1 MKKKALIIV
10 AVIFIIAVIVAV
22 ILIFSGESK
31 ENNEKPKKDSFETE
45 SVGETGDEEND
56 EEEETTEN
64 VEAETEDYSDIVTD
78 VEAVFKAALDYV
90 VYDDEL
96 SAEQRFR
103 NAILENTEITV
114 NSANEEMA
122 NVSVKYPNAADVLTK
137 ASLKLPENATEK
149 DVEDMYVSISR
160 AIEEKGVEIIEE
172 TIDVELFEKDGIWNV
187 KWTDE
192 LYDAVTGG
200 LYSVE

>member
-1 MKKKALIIV
+1 MKKKALIIM
-10 AVIFIIAVIVAV
+10 AVILIIAVIVAV
-22 ILIFSGESK
+22 ILIFNGENK
-31 ENNEKPKKDSFETE
+31 ENNEKPKKDNLETE
-45 SVGETGDEEND
+45 SIVETKDEEINS
-56 EEEETTEN
+56 EEETTEN
-64 VEAETEDYSDIVTD
+64 VEAETEDYSDIVLD
-78 VEAVFKAALDYV
+78 VEAVFKAALDYI

-96 SAEQRFR
+96 STEQRVR
-103 NAILENTEITV
+103 NAILENTEIIV
-114 NSANEEMA
+114 NSANEERA

-149 DVEDMYVSISR
+149 DIEDMYVSIAE
-160 AIEEKGVEIIEE
+160 AIEDKGVEMIEA